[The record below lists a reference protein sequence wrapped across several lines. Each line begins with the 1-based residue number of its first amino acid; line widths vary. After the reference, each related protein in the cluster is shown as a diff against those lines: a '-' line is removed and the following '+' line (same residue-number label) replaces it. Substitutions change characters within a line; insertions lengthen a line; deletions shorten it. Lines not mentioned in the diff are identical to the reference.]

1 MTMPSVPHHE
11 RPFLERLAPE
21 GLALL
26 ALRLLLAVLIVTA
39 VIAWPYWHTAL
50 AALGWVMLSR
60 SVLDR
65 LKARRTRRLT
75 RKDPTA

>member
-11 RPFLERLAPE
+11 LPFLERFAPE

-26 ALRLLLAVLIVTA
+26 ALRLLLAALIVAA
-39 VIAWPYWHTAL
+39 VIAWPYWHTAS

-75 RKDPTA
+75 RRAPTA